1 MIIRPVGDAADI
13 EQALEVYLAN
23 DTSVDRSQS
32 KSIVAHWMVMR
43 DDSPGGFWVAEDEE
57 AGRVVGMVTSIRRP
71 PQWILCNYY
80 VLPGYQGL
88 GLGKR
93 LLTQAFSIQ
102 EGCERSLVHAS
113 DNPSAQSLYLQSGM
127 YPQPYSILFHGS
139 PRWQDPSADQARDL
153 TVKEYPVE
161 DLLQRLNGFDEVALG
176 FIRPEDHRRWGKKGS
191 YWLVGKNDQTLGYFR
206 TSPDGLIGPLVV
218 SNERWM
224 ALVLECAIHHQ
235 QEISTLAH
243 EVFVPG
249 ANHAAIQHLLARG
262 YRFREL
268 NLLMSSH
275 PMPGLAKVIFHDMD
289 FL

>member
-1 MIIRPVGDAADI
+1 MIIRPVGGAGDI

-23 DTSVDRSQS
+23 EAAIDRALSE
-32 KSIVAHWMVMR
+32 SIVAHWTVMR

-57 AGRVVGMVTSIRRP
+57 AGRIVGLVTAIRRP

-80 VLPGYQGL
+80 VLPGYQGQ
-88 GLGKR
+88 GLGKQ
-93 LLTQAFSIQ
+93 LLAQAFSAQ
-102 EGCERSLVHAS
+102 EGCDRYLVHAS
-113 DNPSAQSLYLQSGM
+113 DNPSAQCLYLQSGM

-139 PRWQDPSADQARDL
+139 SGRQDPPEDL
-153 TVKEYPVE
+153 IVKEYPVE
-161 DLLQRLNGFDEVALG
+161 DILPKLNNLDEAALG
-176 FIRPEDHRRWGKKGS
+176 FIRPKDHRRWDKKGS
-191 YWLVGKNDQTLGYFR
+191 HWLVEQDGQVLGYFR
-206 TSPDGLIGPLVV
+206 VSTDGLLGPLVV
-218 SNERWM
+218 SDERWM
-224 ALVLECAIHHQ
+224 GMVLEWAIHQQ
-235 QEISTLAH
+235 QEISDRPH

-249 ANHAAIQHLLARG
+249 ANHAAIQHLLTRG